1 MAVVTI
7 NPGES
12 IESALRRFKRKVMTE
27 EIIKDAKK
35 HAFFMPP
42 GQKAKLKSALARKR
56 NKKKGLLTNDDGIH
70 SNGLLTLERALHEVG
85 DVFVVAPATEMSG
98 ASHSLTLA
106 RPLRIRQIDERH
118 WTVDGTPTDCVTLAL
133 HKILNEEQLPH
144 VCASGINHGGNLG
157 DDATYSGTVAG
168 ALEAT
173 ILGVPGLA
181 VSLVARENFDFTE
194 AARFAVLAVN
204 KILSEGLPEGTL
216 LNMNV
221 PLGDIKGV
229 RGTRQGIKNAR
240 PVISEHIDPRGKPY
254 FWIGE
259 QYFRSKAEDGTDY
272 RAIEEGYVSITP
284 LKSDMTDHG
293 VLTQLESWSYLA
305 SSEVLQG

>member
-1 MAVVTI
+1 
-7 NPGES
+7 
-12 IESALRRFKRKVMTE
+12 MTR
-27 EIIKDAKK
+27 ILI
-35 HAFFMPP
+35 
-42 GQKAKLKSALARKR
+42 
-56 NKKKGLLTNDDGIH
+56 TNDDGIH
-70 SNGLLTLERALHEVG
+70 SDGLGTLERALRELG
-85 DVFVVAPATEMSG
+85 DVYVIAPASEMSG

-106 RPLRIRQIDERH
+106 RPLRIRQVDSRH

-133 HKILNEEQLPH
+133 HKILGEDELPH
-144 VCASGINHGGNLG
+144 VCVSGINHGGNLG

-181 VSLVARENFDFTE
+181 VSLVARENFDFAE
-194 AARFAVLAVN
+194 AARFAVLATR

-221 PLGDIKGV
+221 PQGEIKGV
-229 RGTRQGIKNAR
+229 RVTRQGIKNAR
-240 PVISEHIDPRGKPY
+240 PVITEHIDPRGKPY

-259 QYFRSKAEDGTDY
+259 QYFRSNAEGGTDY

-284 LKSDMTDHG
+284 LKSDMTDHA
-293 VLTQLESWSYLA
+293 LLSSLDSWSYLA
-305 SSEVLQG
+305 SVEMLQS